1 MFRYNPN
8 TGLIFKNMSALRRL
22 VLGLMARIW
31 QNDTLSEIALINCT
45 QNLKKCKGLNKP
57 FYLDLIKY
65 LIVKNLISAHKICL
79 NKNLFV

>member
-31 QNDTLSEIALINCT
+31 QNDTLSEIALLYTI
-45 QNLKKCKGLNKP
+45 LEKKM
-57 FYLDLIKY
+57 
-65 LIVKNLISAHKICL
+65 
-79 NKNLFV
+79 